1 MEQMDS
7 SKELFGIQV
16 DFDSHAG
23 KLMIFTAEEYD
34 AGASLQAQLCAS

>member
-1 MEQMDS
+1 MDS

-16 DFDSHAG
+16 DFDNHAG
-23 KLMIFTAEEYD
+23 KLMIFIAKEYD